1 MNIKNVLFISFIV
14 LLLAGCAKDLFNDVD
29 NNDDGEKYNP
39 VPSFGLDS
47 TFSVVTWNVEYF
59 PKQGVHTIN
68 LMAEII
74 VDLNVYIF
82 GLQEITSTSY
92 FNQLIDKINDLDS
105 INQWIGFRAGSANE
119 DYMEL
124 AYVINTSS
132 VNIIDQPYSILNE
145 YYHYFAYR
153 DPYVIKVSYLNNE
166 FIIINNHFKCCGNGG
181 LEIDD
186 GDEEYRRQQAS
197 ILLKNY
203 IDATFPNDN
212 VIIVG
217 DMNDKLDDAFD
228 DNVFLNFIQDSTNYQ
243 FTDIDIATGLSENY
257 SWPGWNQDTYE
268 AAHFDHILIT
278 NELFYELNNVG
289 SYVQTISLDEYLDT
303 YYQYISDHRPVG
315 LRLVIDP

>member
-1 MNIKNVLFISFIV
+1 MT
-14 LLLAGCAKDLFNDVD
+14 GCADDLLETGGN
-29 NNDDGEKYNP
+29 GYNENP
-39 VPSFGLDS
+39 TLGPYFGSDT
-47 TFSVVTWNVEYF
+47 TFEVITWNVQWF
-59 PKQGVHTIN
+59 PKHSYTVN
-68 LMAEII
+68 AMAEII
-74 VDLNVYIF
+74 VNLNADVL
-82 GLQEITSTSY
+82 GLQEITSTQD

-105 INQWIGFRAGSANE
+105 LNQWIGFRAGYG
-119 DYMEL
+119 DYQEL
-124 AYVINTSS
+124 AYIIDTSS
-132 VNIIDQPYSILNE
+132 VVILNNPYSILNE
-145 YYHYFAYR
+145 NGYYFAER